1 MSTTTGPAR
10 DKVTFLMYS
19 VDGGG
24 GVARTVINLANE
36 LVGEREVEI
45 LSVVDRRGGPRF
57 RVDERVPVTYLMTR
71 SQKRPA
77 GLEAGDLRWR
87 NRPSRNA
94 VTRWLNR
101 RPTRLTRYADG
112 GASAGMS
119 AWTDRVIRRGV
130 RSVREGILISTR
142 PSLHVAVTRWARP
155 GITTIGQ
162 DHLNFPTRSRIE
174 PSMSAQREAMQGLD
188 ALVVLTAGDRVD
200 YRAWQPDARARVEVI
215 PNGSSWPV
223 TDDPAPLTAPVAVAG
238 GRLEKQKAFVRMV
251 KVWGRVAEEFPDWQ
265 LHIYG
270 RGEEQEAIEKA
281 IAQQGLEGSVILKGY
296 SEDFDQVLRS
306 SSIYLMTS
314 KFEGFP
320 MVLVEAM
327 GQGLPLVA
335 FDCPRGPADVI
346 DDGVNGR
353 LLADGDRAGYAQAL
367 RELMAD
373 RELRRRM
380 GTAGIERARGYQ
392 MPQIAA
398 RWVGLFETLGRR

>member
-1 MSTTTGPAR
+1 MTTSGPTP

-24 GVARTVINLANE
+24 GVARTVVNLANQ
-36 LVGEREVEI
+36 LAADREVEI

-57 RVDERVPVTYLMTR
+57 RIDPRVRVTYLMTR
-71 SQKRPA
+71 RQRPPEQSA
-77 GLEAGDLRWR
+77 ADRRWR
-87 NRPSRNA
+87 RRPSRNA
-94 VTRWLNR
+94 LSRWLDR
-101 RPTRLTRYADG
+101 RPTRLTHYADG

-119 AWTDRVIRRGV
+119 RWTDLVIRQGV
-130 RSVREGILISTR
+130 RSVRDGILISTR

-155 GITTIGQ
+155 GVTTIGQ
-162 DHLNFPTRSRIE
+162 DHLNFPTRSKIK

-188 ALVVLTAGDRVD
+188 ALVVLTTGDQVD
-200 YRAWQPDARARVEVI
+200 YRAWQPEARARIEVI

-223 TDDPAPLTAPVAVAG
+223 AEEPAALTSPVAVAG

-251 KVWGRVAEEFPDWQ
+251 KVWGRVAADFPDWQ

-281 IAQQGLEGSVILKGY
+281 IAQLGLEESVILKGY
-296 SEDFDQVLRS
+296 SERFDEVLRS
-306 SSIYLMTS
+306 SSVYLMTS

-346 DDGVNGR
+346 EDGVNGR
-353 LLADGDRAGYAQAL
+353 LLPDGDRAGYAEAL
-367 RELMAD
+367 RELMD
-373 RELRRRM
+373 DTRLRRRM
-380 GTAGIERARGYQ
+380 GAAGLERARGYQ
-392 MPQIAA
+392 MSEIAA
-398 RWVGLFETLGRR
+398 RWVELFETLGRR